1 MILTCPECATR
12 YFLPDVQIGVTG
24 RKVKCAQCGASWRE
38 FGQAEPEAAAAA
50 VAAARGQSVAPPTD
64 SPPAAEPE
72 PDEAFAP
79 GAARRAEILREKKAQ
94 AERKSKQAATVN
106 AAVWAGLV
114 AAVAFALVLGA
125 VFREQVVKLWPG
137 TASAY
142 AAVGLPVNAA
152 GLLIEKVGAAPSM
165 LQGHKALT
173 VTGSLRNVAG
183 APVTVPAFRVDVL
196 DKAGKSLDHKI
207 IQITA
212 PPLKAGEIRA
222 FSLGVADPPAGYQD
236 VAVTFALPHAADA
249 PSKAAAH

>member
-12 YFLPDVQIGVTG
+12 YFLPDVQIGVAG

-38 FGQAEPEAAAAA
+38 FGQAQPEAA
-50 VAAARGQSVAPPTD
+50 VAAGAQSAAPAAAPI
-64 SPPAAEPE
+64 PEPEAEAEPE
-72 PDEAFAP
+72 TFSP
-79 GAARRAEILREKKAQ
+79 GAARRAEILREKKAV

-114 AAVAFALVLGA
+114 AAVAFTLVLGA
-125 VFREQVVKLWPG
+125 VFREQVVGLWPG

-142 AAVGLPVNAA
+142 AAIGLPVNAA
-152 GLLIEKVGAAPSM
+152 GLLIEKVRAAPSM

-196 DKAGKSLDHKI
+196 DKAGRPLDHKI

-212 PPLKAGEIRA
+212 PPLKAGEIRP
-222 FSLGVADPPAGYQD
+222 FSLGVADPPVGYQD
-236 VAVTFALPHAADA
+236 VAVTFALPHAQDA
-249 PSKAAAH
+249 PSKAGTH

>member
-12 YFLPDVQIGVTG
+12 YFLPDVQIGVAG

-38 FGQAEPEAAAAA
+38 FGQAQPEAA
-50 VAAARGQSVAPPTD
+50 VAAGGQSAAPAAAPI
-64 SPPAAEPE
+64 PEPEAEAEPE
-72 PDEAFAP
+72 TFSP
-79 GAARRAEILREKKAQ
+79 GAARRAEILREKKAV

-114 AAVAFALVLGA
+114 AAVAFTLVLGA
-125 VFREQVVKLWPG
+125 VFREQVVGLWPG

-142 AAVGLPVNAA
+142 AAIGLPVNAA
-152 GLLIEKVGAAPSM
+152 GLLIEKVRAAPSM

-196 DKAGKSLDHKI
+196 DKAGRPLDHKI

-212 PPLKAGEIRA
+212 PPLKAGEIRP
-222 FSLGVADPPAGYQD
+222 FSLGVADPPVGYQD
-236 VAVTFALPHAADA
+236 VAVTFALPHAQDA
-249 PSKAAAH
+249 PSKAGTH